1 MFHWGQS
8 IAKKFSAC
16 GLKTDYQENDTINKW
31 FKSIFIL
38 AVIPRNQVDDHFDS
52 ILNNRPK
59 PDDCTD
65 KKITK
70 FLDYFVKTYFE
81 SNIFP
86 VEFWNHFETDSSP
99 RTNNNVEGFNLKL
112 KKFSRCS
119 SSKSSKG
126 YRSFLSSRV
135 NFLL

>member
-1 MFHWGQS
+1 MTSHYS
-8 IAKKFSAC
+8 N
-16 GLKTDYQENDTINKW
+16 KTITWSKNNKW
-31 FKSIFIL
+31 KEEN
-38 AVIPRNQVDDHFDS
+38 NQVDDHFDS

-112 KKFSRCS
+112 KEFVGAAHPNLQKAIEV
-119 SSKSSKG
+119 
-126 YRSFLSSRV
+126 FLSSRV